1 MLTLRSGEQNKLRKQ
16 EKQKEHATRG
26 KTNARK
32 TERARA
38 NGREAGKTGLNRQAL
53 LRTKEKKRR
62 EQEGERE
69 TANQ

>member
-16 EKQKEHATRG
+16 EKQKERATRG